1 MKYFNLRPFEEF
13 LAWQLWESL
22 LLFLKSFVVIRQ
34 NVCNLLISRH
44 HLLSYRRVSN
54 LHNGIEIASQ
64 SLNKTYSY
72 GVQQVRQHFVLV
84 QIYYLLLY
92 HSVIIMKMF
101 FLVNNDLVSR
111 SQYINHLEH
120 KALFLPKIYCFI
132 LVKLKIEL
140 GVSFNIQIS
149 TIIVTHFH
157 YTLEVLAHVYQ
168 QFVNQKFKHFILLN
182 PNVFDFIVRFW
193 FQLDNILLTILGY
206 TPLSVLIVPLRFLNF
221 QYFYPINSMLKYFLI
236 FLSCSIL
243 NTSLLLVFLY
253 NLGQAHLQQLSDLLQ
268 YQSISLFFWL
278 IPIASQSF
286 IKLKCKWG
294 FQQSHQFFFQ

>member
-1 MKYFNLRPFEEF
+1 
-13 LAWQLWESL
+13 
-22 LLFLKSFVVIRQ
+22 
-34 NVCNLLISRH
+34 
-44 HLLSYRRVSN
+44 
-54 LHNGIEIASQ
+54 
-64 SLNKTYSY
+64 
-72 GVQQVRQHFVLV
+72 
-84 QIYYLLLY
+84 
-92 HSVIIMKMF
+92 MKMF

-206 TPLSVLIVPLRFLNF
+206 TPLSVLIVPLHFLNF

-253 NLGQAHLQQLSDLLQ
+253 NLGQAHLQQLSDLLY
-268 YQSISLFFWL
+268 YQSISLFFLL

-286 IKLKCKWG
+286 IILKCKWG
-294 FQQSHQFFFQ
+294 FQQSHQFFFQYFSFVKIHILFYVQNIALFQLQQGLYIKKFVFQTVLSNFLHQNQDKILFPMRRIRLFM